1 MPYERSH
8 ELMSRE
14 SSRLLIID
22 MQEKLLPAI
31 PVREQLLTNQVRL
44 IAAAK
49 LFGVPI
55 SVTEQYPRG
64 LGPTAAELRS
74 QLPGLAIR
82 DKVRFSAAECLG
94 WGTAAESID
103 ARHQVVVAGI
113 EAHVCV
119 LQTVLDL
126 LAGGFQVFVVG
137 DAVGSR
143 SKLNWEI
150 AFRRMSA
157 AGAIVSSTES
167 VLFEWCEVAGS
178 PEFKQISQLIK
189 G

>member
-8 ELMSRE
+8 ELLSRE
-14 SSRLLIID
+14 TSRLLIID
-22 MQEKLLPAI
+22 MQEKLLPSI
-31 PVREQLLTNQVRL
+31 PVHEQLLANQSRL
-44 IAAAK
+44 IAAAT

-55 SVTEQYPRG
+55 CVTEQYPRG
-64 LGPTAAELRS
+64 LGPTASELRN
-74 QLPGLAIR
+74 QLPGHTFAEKL
-82 DKVRFSAAECLG
+82 RFSAAECLG
-94 WGTAAESID
+94 WGTAAESSE

-113 EAHVCV
+113 ETHVCV

-126 LAGGFQVFVVG
+126 LAGGFQVFVVA

-143 SKLNWEI
+143 AKLNWQI
-150 AFRRMSA
+150 ALRRLSA
-157 AGAIVSSTES
+157 GGAIVTSTES
-167 VLFEWCEVAGS
+167 VLFEWCEVAGT